1 MIGRSS
7 SQGTEQQSKGKE
19 KVEEMSQGKDL
30 PIPDCSWRSSILS
43 KRQIQ
48 ALEKEGFLTKHVSE
62 WRDAL
67 DHESPFKETEEI
79 TVFRSFYECSFGI
92 PTSDFFRGLLNF
104 YKIELCHL
112 TPNSI
117 LHISIFIHLCE
128 TYLGIDPH
136 FHLFRLKTIPDDHN
150 PKVVGG
156 ASFQFRQGAKNKY
169 IPYNTQ
175 DLSKSDW
182 HKEWIYVANHLPK
195 LGPRTGHPPRNL
207 IQWSDPINKNDETQ
221 ILDLL
226 QMIKGVRE

>member
-1 MIGRSS
+1 MAGGNSS
-7 SQGTEQQSKGKE
+7 WSGVAHKGKK
-19 KVEEMSQGKDL
+19 KVEEIPQDQDL
-30 PIPDCSWRSSILS
+30 PIPECSWRPSILS

-48 ALEKEGFLTKHVSE
+48 ALEKEGFLTKHLSG
-62 WRDAL
+62 WRDTL
-67 DHESPFKETEEI
+67 GHESPFEETEEVTI
-79 TVFRSFYECSFGI
+79 FRSFFECGFGI
-92 PTSDFFRGLLNF
+92 PTSDFFRGLLNS
-104 YKIELCHL
+104 YRIELCHL

-117 LHISIFIHLCE
+117 IHISIFIHLCE

-156 ASFQFRQGAKNKY
+156 ASFQFRQGAKKKY

-182 HKEWIYVANHLPK
+182 HKEWFYVANHLPK